1 MLSWLGLILLTSYL
15 KLVFDSFG
23 IFLSAIYILLLL
35 FIYGVGIVFVVFDE
49 GCLWCRSLAYLIRR
63 ISNVDVIPLRRAVE
77 IVNTRLEKGKIYV
90 FDGGV
95 RDGLKPLIKLLL
107 GRGRIGALRII
118 PSYTAY
124 KLARGANLKCGCSY
138 ERRIFIKGLI
148 SLALTALIAQ
158 KIPLA
163 WGKEESRHPLSKV
176 KIVKTLRLEGK
187 DLEEAVKKMKGSID
201 VKNIVDVSQIDP
213 NNAIAA
219 KHILEFNNEE
229 NTLIAVGATL
239 INKSETV
246 VYYELEKPLEWLKT
260 EAWLITP
267 IKEGVST
274 TRSINGKKILK
285 PSSNESDYSECSC
298 ITQCQN
304 DWDCGGPPN
313 ACAVG
318 CCRGRDDCLLV
329 CLVDQCGE
337 CFIACLGGLLAC
349 IACVA
354 VWCPAWFVV
363 CWTYLCC
370 DENCRVCTTSGG
382 P

>member
-1 MLSWLGLILLTSYL
+1 M
-15 KLVFDSFG
+15 
-23 IFLSAIYILLLL
+23 
-35 FIYGVGIVFVVFDE
+35 VFVVFDE

-63 ISNVDVIPLRRAVE
+63 ISNVDIVPLRRAVE
-77 IVNTRLEKGKIYV
+77 IFNARLEKGKIYV

-95 RDGLKPLIKLLL
+95 REGLKPLIKLLL
-107 GRGRIGALRII
+107 ARSRINALRII

-138 ERRIFIKGLI
+138 GRRMFIKGLI
-148 SLALTALIAQ
+148 SLALTAIIAQ

-163 WGKEESRHPLSKV
+163 WGKEEGKHPLSKV
-176 KIVKTLRLEGK
+176 RIVKTLRLEGK
-187 DLEEAVKKMKGSID
+187 DLEEAVRKMRGSID
-201 VKNIVDVSQIDP
+201 VKNIVDLSQIDSG
-213 NNAIAA
+213 NAIAA

-246 VYYELEKPLEWLKT
+246 IYYELEKPLEWLKT
-260 EAWLITP
+260 EAWLITHL
-267 IKEGVST
+267 KEGVSA
-274 TRSINGKKILK
+274 TRSINGRKILK

-313 ACAVG
+313 TCAVG
-318 CCRGRDDCLLV
+318 CCRGRDDCLLDCLIVLCGPTCVGV
-329 CLVDQCGE
+329 CLT
-337 CFIACLGGLLAC
+337 GGLLKC
-349 IACVA
+349 IACAA
-354 VWCPAWFVV
+354 VWCSTVFLY
-363 CWTYLCC
+363 CWYNRCC
-370 DENCRVCTTSGG
+370 DEYCRVCATSGG